1 MCPFERTAART
12 LGRVRGEPMDNGN
25 RAGEGTKNALPE
37 KVARWDIAARGD
49 VQRVGYRD
57 FVDGIVTAMGLGGA
71 VWNDSKDQHMV
82 HIDVQGPETK
92 LPPFVDAIS
101 GKHGLIDARDVQ
113 RVSEKDVDPSLT
125 TFSQRREEPLVE
137 LAEATTQ
144 GARALNVLIGIGTE
158 TLATSK
164 ENLSISKENLSISK
178 ETLAIG
184 KDTLKAVQ
192 EVGRKVDN
200 GNQEMRKGFH
210 DSIASSEHLHKEFT
224 VRFDR
229 VDTAY
234 GTIGKTLARMDKN
247 LEKLTKAILSLAQES
262 HRAAKESQRAS
273 RPVARQRPT
282 RSRH

>member
-1 MCPFERTAART
+1 
-12 LGRVRGEPMDNGN
+12 
-25 RAGEGTKNALPE
+25 
-37 KVARWDIAARGD
+37 
-49 VQRVGYRD
+49 
-57 FVDGIVTAMGLGGA
+57 
-71 VWNDSKDQHMV
+71 
-82 HIDVQGPETK
+82 
-92 LPPFVDAIS
+92 
-101 GKHGLIDARDVQ
+101 
-113 RVSEKDVDPSLT
+113 VSEKDVDPSLT

-158 TLATSK
+158 TLATSKENLSISK